1 MRHARCGGSAPD
13 PKTRNMSDKSDDLPL
28 TMADLERVRSDLQA
42 SIRHTE
48 EMLQRTE
55 SLLIAAALLKNG
67 VAIRLLQFDGPFAS
81 HPPPPPSALD
91 SARIS
96 TN

>member
-1 MRHARCGGSAPD
+1 
-13 PKTRNMSDKSDDLPL
+13 MSNENEDLPL
-28 TMADLERVRSDLQA
+28 TMADLERVRTDLQA

-55 SLLIAAALLKNG
+55 ALLIAAALLKNG
-67 VAIRLLQFDGPFAS
+67 VAIRLLQLDETGVSTPFR
-81 HPPPPPSALD
+81 PGTALD
-91 SARIS
+91 PARLS

>member
-1 MRHARCGGSAPD
+1 
-13 PKTRNMSDKSDDLPL
+13 MSDTSGDLPL

-42 SIRHTE
+42 SIRQTE

-67 VAIRLLQFDGPFAS
+67 VAIRLLTLDDPLSA
-81 HPPPPPSALD
+81 PPPPPGSALD
-91 SARIS
+91 PARVS

>member
-1 MRHARCGGSAPD
+1 MHD
-13 PKTRNMSDKSDDLPL
+13 TKNDLPL
-28 TMADLERVRSDLQA
+28 TLADLERVRADLQA

-67 VAIRLLQFDGPFAS
+67 VAIRLLQIDTPCNGDPRYRAGAIDTS
-81 HPPPPPSALD
+81 
-91 SARIS
+91 RVS